1 MGEEKSGLET
11 VFGLVGKSAL
21 VTGAAT
27 GIGREIARL
36 FHRAGAEVIGAD
48 INEAGLQSLQQ
59 GLGSRV
65 RTVWCDIGDP
75 DSISALFGTV
85 EQLDILVNCAAI
97 YPMRPFEEVDTP
109 LIDRMLDINL
119 RGVFFCIQHAVG
131 IMKRNGGGSIVNIS
145 SVNSMR
151 ACIFDNAHYGIT
163 KAGLNSLTTTL
174 APEYGPAGIRI
185 NAVLPGGV
193 ATDQAMKALEDFPVR
208 GPMMQPDRVPLA
220 NRLCAPSDIANACL
234 FFASDASAYV
244 TGQLLAVDGGFLVS

>member
-1 MGEEKSGLET
+1 MGEAKSDLET
-11 VFGLVGKSAL
+11 LFGLVGKTAL

-36 FHRAGAEVIGAD
+36 FNRAGAEVIAAD
-48 INEAGLQSLQQ
+48 INEAGLRSLERELDGQ
-59 GLGSRV
+59 V
-65 RTVWCDIGDP
+65 RTVSCDIGDP
-75 DSISALFGTV
+75 ASISALFGTV
-85 EQLDILVNCAAI
+85 EYLDVLVNCAAI
-97 YPMRPFEEVDTP
+97 YPMRPFEEVDP
-109 LIDRMLDINL
+109 ALIDRMLNINL
-119 RGVFFCIQHAVG
+119 RGVFFCIQKAVG

-174 APEYGPAGIRI
+174 APEFGPAGIRI

-193 ATDQAMKALEDFPVR
+193 ATDQAMKAMEEFPVR
-208 GPMMQPDRVPLA
+208 GPMMQPGRVPLA

-234 FFASDASAYV
+234 FLASDASAYV